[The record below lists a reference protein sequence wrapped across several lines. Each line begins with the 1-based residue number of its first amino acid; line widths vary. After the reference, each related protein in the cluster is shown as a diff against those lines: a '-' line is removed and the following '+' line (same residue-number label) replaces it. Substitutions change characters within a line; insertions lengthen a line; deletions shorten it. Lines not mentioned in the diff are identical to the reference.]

1 MMSKGYITAEID
13 KLAQYPEYTE
23 VIRMDP
29 PEAAAAPP
37 KKRTRQETAKAHH
50 ALPSLEQLRYLE
62 ELAEKKIE
70 GKPPKAYEELRGTG
84 QVSADVFNLSDMR
97 QVMRLQEYLQEN
109 GGYELFHTPKNGQC
123 LYASIR
129 RGMQLPEEYRSNH
142 LRFQLVHFAVQNHDF
157 CFKMLMDVLKY
168 EYGHHRI
175 SEKEYLAG
183 MRAGTLSNADIVDY
197 QVPGPFS
204 FIAYLKHILE
214 PSTWGDEGTVTL
226 IGMMW
231 QLPIT
236 ILTAEDLSQIKI
248 RHKRPLED
256 AELVVVM
263 AQRCHYLGTCK

>member
-1 MMSKGYITAEID
+1 MLMMSKGYITAEID

-50 ALPSLEQLRYLE
+50 ALPSLEQLRYFE

-70 GKPPKAYEELRGTG
+70 GKPPKAHEELRGTG

-97 QVMRLQEYLQEN
+97 QVMRLQEYLQDN

-142 LRFQLVHFAVQNHDF
+142 LRFQLVYFVVQNHDF
-157 CFKMLMDVLKY
+157 CFKMLQDVLKY

-175 SEKEYLAG
+175 SE
-183 MRAGTLSNADIVDY
+183 
-197 QVPGPFS
+197 
-204 FIAYLKHILE
+204 
-214 PSTWGDEGTVTL
+214 
-226 IGMMW
+226 
-231 QLPIT
+231 
-236 ILTAEDLSQIKI
+236 
-248 RHKRPLED
+248 
-256 AELVVVM
+256 
-263 AQRCHYLGTCK
+263 

>member
-29 PEAAAAPP
+29 PEAAAGPA
-37 KKRTRQETAKAHH
+37 KKRTRQDTAKAHH
-50 ALPSLEQLRYLE
+50 ALPSLEQLRHIE
-62 ELAEKKIE
+62 ELAEKRIE
-70 GKPPKAYEELRGTG
+70 GKPPGAYEELRGTG

-97 QVMRLQEYLQEN
+97 QLMRLQEYLQEN

-142 LRFQLVHFAVQNHDF
+142 LRFQLVYFVVQNHDF
-157 CFKMLMDVLKY
+157 CFKMLQDVLKY
-168 EYGHHRI
+168 KYGHHRI
-175 SEKEYLAG
+175 SEQEYLSG
-183 MRAGTLSNADIVDY
+183 MRAGTLSDAAIVDY

-204 FIAYLKHILE
+204 FIGYLKHILE
-214 PSTWGDEGTVTL
+214 PNTWGDQGTVTL

-248 RHKRPLED
+248 RHRRPLGD